1 MEREVYRY
9 TLGGQVSMHDAEE
22 TLLLALL
29 GTESIYGAA
38 QTRLDVAHS
47 MDENGRAFVIDAAT
61 QVGQDLNRLFAG
73 FLLREF
79 GPDSFRVERFTE
91 LQGAT

>member
-9 TLGGQVSMHDAEE
+9 TLGGQVSMRDAEE
-22 TLLLALL
+22 TLLLAIL
-29 GTESIYGAA
+29 GAESIYGAA

-47 MDENGRAFVIDAAT
+47 MNEDGRAFVIDAAT
-61 QVGQDLNRLFAG
+61 AVGQDLNLLFTG

-79 GPDSFRVERFTE
+79 GQDSFRVERLTE
-91 LQGAT
+91 VPVGA